1 MTRTTLSPLDSI
13 PKSLDRR
20 AENKPDSILFC
31 IPNDDSDL
39 SKGFHDVTAKQF
51 VNAINHAAKW
61 LDENVVSKVKE
72 KEMGEFAVFAYGGP
86 NDLRYP
92 ILAVAAAKCGLQVR
106 CSSISD
112 MRMVASRDYDI
123 FIIYSRKL

>member
-20 AENKPDSILFC
+20 AESKPDSILFC
-31 IPNDDSDL
+31 IPKDESDL

-61 LDENVVSKVKE
+61 LDENVVPKTKE
-72 KEMGEFAVFAYGGP
+72 EFEVFAYGGP

-106 CSSISD
+106 RSSISD
-112 MRMVASRDYDI
+112 MRMVASGDYDI